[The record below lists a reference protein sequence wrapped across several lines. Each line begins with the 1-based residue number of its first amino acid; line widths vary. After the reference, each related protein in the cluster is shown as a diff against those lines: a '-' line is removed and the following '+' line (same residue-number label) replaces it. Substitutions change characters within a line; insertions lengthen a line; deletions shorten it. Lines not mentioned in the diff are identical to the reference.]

1 MKKNLLLAGLLTTF
15 SLVAKSQVGI
25 NTTNPQ
31 GIFNID
37 GSKNNPTTGVPTAV
51 QAKDDL
57 VVTSNGNL
65 GLGLT
70 APGTTL
76 DVNGAITN
84 RETAL
89 AVAGNAV
96 TIPANVSLV
105 RLTGAATAN
114 VAISAFAAPNPG
126 QRLIVYNNTTG
137 GFGATLDGTT
147 VPNGKAL
154 EFIFSNSF
162 WRSTDG
168 GSVGASSVNLYNAD
182 GTLTGNRT
190 VTQGANTLAFTG
202 TKTNAFSVDGT
213 TLSVDAA
220 NSRVGVGTTTP
231 DTKLT
236 ISTPDNS
243 FGLNHTN
250 GTINLKTYIGGG
262 TGFLGTTTANDLRL
276 ITNNVAR
283 VSITS
288 GGNVGINTS
297 TPGTT
302 LDVDGAITNR
312 ETTLTVASNAV
323 AVPSNVSLVRLTG
336 AATANVAISAF
347 AAPNPGQRLI
357 VYNSTTGGFGATLDG
372 TTVPNGEALE
382 FVFSNGFWRSTDGG
396 TVGATPVNI
405 YTANGTLSGNRV
417 VTTAGNSLSFTN
429 GTNTVSVGTTGTEGI
444 VRANGSSRGSFIA
457 TGGGAALNM
466 YVNDSGK
473 SLLTSTGNGTG
484 MDIGTVTA
492 DPVSIVTNNTQR
504 VLVTNTGNVGL
515 NVVTPNPSA
524 ILDING
530 INRGVLLPRVLL
542 TSTTDATTVPTP
554 ANGLLVYNN
563 NASMAP
569 YGVGIYYNTGTSSAP
584 NWAKLAPQTT
594 DYVLSQVVAVA
605 ATAPVD
611 QGAVGVG
618 NIIDN
623 INLGLSSTVVV
634 PANSTAKILMTYT
647 VPMGT
652 YPANNS
658 NTVVNGYYGIRFLK
672 NGVEAPMGSRKYSVP
687 YSSSGSHMT
696 SVSGSF
702 SETVVNNGS
711 SPINIVYT
719 LNGYVEGTV
728 STTRFNMWA
737 SSGNNFN
744 WGKGSLS
751 GTVFAKDN

>member
-1 MKKNLLLAGLLTTF
+1 MKRNLLLAGLLTTF

-31 GIFNID
+31 GVFNID
-37 GSKNNPTTGVPTAV
+37 GLKNNPTTGVPTAV
-51 QAKDDL
+51 QAADDL
-57 VVTSNGNL
+57 VMTSNGNL

-76 DVNGAITN
+76 DVKGAITN

-168 GSVGASSVNLYNAD
+168 GSAGATPVNLYTAD

-190 VTQGANTLAFTG
+190 VTQGANTLTFTG
-202 TKTNAFSVDGT
+202 TQTNAFSVDGA

-220 NSRVGVGTTTP
+220 NDRLGIGTATP

-236 ISTPDNS
+236 ISTADGN

-250 GTINLKTYIGGG
+250 GTINLKTYIGAGSG
-262 TGFLGTTTANDLRL
+262 YFGTTTSNNLNLMANNSPKMI
-276 ITNNVAR
+276 ITPA
-283 VSITS
+283 
-288 GGNVGINTS
+288 GNIGMGVIPDNS
-297 TPGTT
+297 AL
-302 LDVDGAITNR
+302 LDVSSTNK
-312 ETTLTVASNAV
+312 
-323 AVPSNVSLVRLTG
+323 
-336 AATANVAISAF
+336 
-347 AAPNPGQRLI
+347 
-357 VYNSTTGGFGATLDG
+357 GF
-372 TTVPNGEALE
+372 
-382 FVFSNGFWRSTDGG
+382 
-396 TVGATPVNI
+396 
-405 YTANGTLSGNRV
+405 
-417 VTTAGNSLSFTN
+417 
-429 GTNTVSVGTTGTEGI
+429 
-444 VRANGSSRGSFIA
+444 
-457 TGGGAALNM
+457 
-466 YVNDSGK
+466 
-473 SLLTSTGNGTG
+473 
-484 MDIGTVTA
+484 
-492 DPVSIVTNNTQR
+492 
-504 VLVTNTGNVGL
+504 
-515 NVVTPNPSA
+515 
-524 ILDING
+524 
-530 INRGVLLPRVLL
+530 LLPRVSL
-542 TSTTDATTVPTP
+542 TSTTDGATVPSP
-554 ANGLLVYNN
+554 AKGLMVYNSN
-563 NASMAP
+563 TALTP
-569 YGVGIYYNTGTSSAP
+569 YGEGLYYNSGTAGAP
-584 NWAKLAPQTT
+584 TWTKLSPQKS
-594 DYVLSQVVAVA
+594 DFVLSQVVALA

-611 QGAVGVG
+611 QAAAGVG
-618 NIIDN
+618 NIVDTV
-623 INLGLSSTVVV
+623 NLGLSATVVV

-652 YPANNS
+652 FPLNNS
-658 NTVVNGYYGIRFLK
+658 NTVVNGYFGIRFLK
-672 NGVEAPMGSRKYSVP
+672 NGVEAPEGSRKYSVP
-687 YSSSGSHMT
+687 YSDSGSHMM

-711 SPINIVYT
+711 SPLNVVYT

-728 STTRFNMWA
+728 TGTRFNMYA
-737 SSGNNFN
+737 SSGDNFN

-751 GTVFAKDN
+751 GTVFAKEN